1 MIAGVTGFFAAGKD
15 TVAEMLEARGFRH
28 VSLSDMIRAEL
39 RRRGEAI
46 AIPRLTEVGNELR
59 TRSGPGVLG
68 EMALEALEGAENA
81 VVTSIRHGAEVAAL
95 RGRPDFVMCFV
106 DAPVRLRYDR
116 SRGRARDGDPV
127 SLEEFET
134 AERAQMQS
142 ADPNAQQLAVCRELA
157 DFVIENDGSRAELE
171 VKVERMLEEAA
182 ARIASR

>member
-15 TVAEMLEARGFRH
+15 TVAEMLDARGFRH

-95 RGRPDFVMCFV
+95 HGQ
-106 DAPVRLRYDR
+106 VR
-116 SRGRARDGDPV
+116 A
-127 SLEEFET
+127 
-134 AERAQMQS
+134 
-142 ADPNAQQLAVCRELA
+142 
-157 DFVIENDGSRAELE
+157 
-171 VKVERMLEEAA
+171 
-182 ARIASR
+182 